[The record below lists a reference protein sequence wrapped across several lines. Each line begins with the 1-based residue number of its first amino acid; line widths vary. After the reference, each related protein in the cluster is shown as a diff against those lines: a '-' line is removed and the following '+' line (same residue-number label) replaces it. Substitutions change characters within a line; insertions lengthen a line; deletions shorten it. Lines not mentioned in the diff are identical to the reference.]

1 MSISMCHPCVW
12 QAPTGIR
19 RVHQISPKL
28 ELQAVSDI
36 WFQTRLPSLPHPMP
50 CFVTVSLPCS
60 GSASKGLP
68 MFTTPFG
75 LLVPSLG
82 WLVFVLIPFGPCLPQ
97 LRAAC
102 LPLQYQCP
110 TRAALSWKPVPLSLL
125 MALGLKCLGRGK
137 EYEAIWLDY
146 KMWTSVPCR
155 SYFYEWVLSFLFFS
169 SE

>member
-1 MSISMCHPCVW
+1 MSMSMCHTCVW
-12 QAPTGIR
+12 HPQVSEECIR
-19 RVHQISPKL
+19 FPRSWSYRQ
-28 ELQAVSDI
+28 
-36 WFQTRLPSLPHPMP
+36 SLTFDSRPDSLLVPHPMP
-50 CFVTVSLPCS
+50 CFATVSLPYS

-75 LLVPSLG
+75 LLVPTLG
-82 WLVFVLIPFGPCLPQ
+82 WLVFALIPFGPCLPQ
-97 LRAAC
+97 LWAAC

-110 TRAALSWKPVPLSLL
+110 TRAALSWKPVPLSFL